1 MPKVAGSSPVTGAN
15 LNKQTMTNK
24 EIKFELGKIA
34 LTRCGCEHLT
44 ESLRNIYEWI
54 IEDPEEEV
62 IPKQPVNDYEQKPIR
77 EVYLEIQRIEE
88 AEKEEKIQK
97 GRSRVQKK
105 GHARRFI
112 HVAQYN
118 DIETV
123 GQLVEYDKADFMR
136 LPNIGR
142 QCADYISMA
151 LKNLYGI
158 DRW

>member
-1 MPKVAGSSPVTGAN
+1 
-15 LNKQTMTNK
+15 MTNK

-34 LTRCGCEHLT
+34 LSKCEGGNLA
-44 ESLRNIYEWI
+44 ESLQNIYDWI
-54 IEDPEEEV
+54 IEEPEEV

-97 GRSRVQKK
+97 GWRRVQKK
-105 GHARRFI
+105 GHANRFLN
-112 HVAQYN
+112 VARMH

-123 GQLVEYDKADFMR
+123 GQLVEYGKAEFML

-142 QCADYISMA
+142 QCADYVSMA

>member
-1 MPKVAGSSPVTGAN
+1 
-15 LNKQTMTNK
+15 MTNK

-34 LTRCGCEHLT
+34 LSKCEGGNLA
-44 ESLRNIYEWI
+44 ESLQNIYDWI
-54 IEDPEEEV
+54 IEEPEEV

-97 GRSRVQKK
+97 GWMRVQKK
-105 GHARRFI
+105 GYANRFLNVVRM
-112 HVAQYN
+112 H

-123 GQLVEYDKADFMR
+123 GQLVEYGKAEFML

-142 QCADYISMA
+142 QCADYVSMA

>member
-1 MPKVAGSSPVTGAN
+1 
-15 LNKQTMTNK
+15 MTNK

-34 LTRCGCEHLT
+34 LTRCDGDLT

-54 IEDPEEEV
+54 IEEPEEV
-62 IPKQPVNDYEQKPIR
+62 IPEQPVNDYELKPIR

-105 GHARRFI
+105 GHANRFLN
-112 HVAQYN
+112 VARMH

-123 GQLVEYDKADFMR
+123 GQLVEYGKAEFML

-142 QCADYISMA
+142 QCADYVSMA

-158 DRW
+158 DKW